1 MIVTVDRGFG
11 DIRRYPP
18 GTHPGMVVVH
28 ARNLRT
34 STILMLVA
42 TLLTDHDFAE
52 FVGRNVVVEPG
63 ALRIRRPPA
72 E

>member
-1 MIVTVDRGFG
+1 
-11 DIRRYPP
+11 
-18 GTHPGMVVVH
+18 MVVVH

-42 TLLTDHDFAE
+42 ILLTDHDFAE